1 MTAHPTFRFVFR
13 VLAVGLIV
21 WALEGTCQAE
31 ELTRETVARWVA
43 DLGSD
48 SRAVRAR
55 AEAALVEHGTE
66 ALDLLPNEST
76 LDPAVRETLERIV
89 RTVEDAET
97 QKALIPREVRLHSRN
112 LAEILGAL
120 EQQTGNSIPRPGQP
134 LPELAQLPPDEPLT
148 FWQAIDWIESHS
160 ELRYAGHQLQPAKQ
174 RSPASSQGPFRLL
187 LLDHT
192 VRETAAGQKLLSAKL
207 RVECEPRLRPLFLV
221 AGVDTWQAQIGDQEL
236 EAFTPG
242 ASRELPAGRNG
253 ETDIGY
259 DFIVPEQATGKL
271 TLTGELSLT
280 LSARTTSVTFSDL
293 KARLPLVRR
302 RGQASLSLLSIK
314 PTDEETVVRLALA
327 FPESR
332 GLFESYRSSLLTPD
346 LALEMPDGTR
356 IAASETAQVQEDPGG
371 NILETRFLTRGAIP
385 TRLHALIPTA
395 ISTQQVR
402 FEYRDVPQQTP

>member
-1 MTAHPTFRFVFR
+1 MTARPTFRIAIH
-13 VLAVGLIV
+13 VLAVILLVG
-21 WALEGTCQAE
+21 ALGGTCRSQ
-31 ELTRETVARWVA
+31 ELTRETVAQWVA

-66 ALDLLPNEST
+66 AFDLLPNEST

-97 QKALIPREVRLHSRN
+97 QKALIPREVRLRSKQ
-112 LAEILGAL
+112 LAECLDAL
-120 EQQTGNSIPRPGQP
+120 ELQTGNSIPRLDKP
-134 LPELAQLPPDEPLT
+134 LPELTQVPPVEPRT

-160 ELRYAGHQLQPAKQ
+160 ELRYGGHQLQISKQ
-174 RSPASSQGPFRLL
+174 RSPANLQGPFRFL

-221 AGVDTWQAQIGDQEL
+221 AGVDTWKARIGDQEL

-314 PTDEETVVRLALA
+314 PTEEETVIRLALA

-346 LALEMPDGTR
+346 LALEMREGTR
-356 IAASETAQVQEDPGG
+356 IAASETAQIQEDPEG
-371 NILETRFLTRGAIP
+371 NILETRFPTRGATP

-395 ISTQQVR
+395 ISTQRVR
-402 FEYRDVPQQTP
+402 FEFRDLPQDSP

>member
-1 MTAHPTFRFVFR
+1 MTAHPTFRIAFR
-13 VLAVGLIV
+13 VLAVGLVV
-21 WALEGTCQAE
+21 WTLEGACQAE

-97 QKALIPREVRLHSRN
+97 QKALIPREVRLRSKQ
-112 LAEILGAL
+112 LTVILDAL
-120 EQQTGNSIPRPGQP
+120 EQQTGNSILRPDKF
-134 LPELAQLPPDEPLT
+134 PELAQLLPDEPLT

-160 ELRYAGHQLQPAKQ
+160 ELRYGGQQLQTAKQ

-192 VRETAAGQKLLSAKL
+192 VRQTAAGQKLLSAKL

-221 AGVDTWQAQIGDQEL
+221 AGVDTWQARIGDQEL

-259 DFIVPEQATGKL
+259 DFIVPEQAKGKL

-314 PTDEETVVRLALA
+314 PTDEETVIRLALA

-356 IAASETAQVQEDPGG
+356 IAASETAQVQEDPDG
-371 NILETRFLTRGAIP
+371 NILETRFPTRGAAP

-395 ISTQQVR
+395 ISTQPVR
-402 FEYRDVPQQTP
+402 FEFRDVPLDRP